1 MFSEI
6 VIKLEGLAP
15 SSEYCAELVAS
26 NASGTVYG
34 GQRRFTTPAQKA
46 SSPLVATD
54 GASATGPTTATVE
67 GNADPE
73 GQPTTVHAD
82 YALASDLWCTSKGTS
97 GTPVETPSQPLGS
110 DNAMFSEIVIKLE
123 RLASSSEYCAELIA
137 SNASG
142 TAYGGQ
148 RSFATPAKPSPPT
161 SSPPTEVVTEPA
173 EVTLGGVGLKG
184 RLNPGGLPTTYYFEY
199 RSVTCDE
206 LPSCVKRTATGG
218 PITGDTQQQVPP
230 IEVIG
235 LAPGTTYTYRLIA
248 SSAEGNESGS
258 FLTFTTSH
266 GMSEP
271 EPKLEPLIPQV
282 IPPITISPSTTVL
295 KPLTKAQQLA
305 RALRACHRKPK
316 KQRRACV
323 KLAHEKY
330 GMAAR
335 KAHQQASGSRR

>member
-1 MFSEI
+1 MYSEI
-6 VIKLEGLAP
+6 VIKLEGLTP
-15 SSEYCAELVAS
+15 SSEYCAKLVAS

-34 GQRRFTTPAQKA
+34 GQRRFTTPAQTQKA
-46 SSPLVATD
+46 PPPSVATD
-54 GASATGPTTATVE
+54 RASATGPTTAIVE

-82 YALASDLWCTSKGTS
+82 YALASDLWCTSNGTS
-97 GTPVETPSQPLGS
+97 GTPVETASQPLGS
-110 DNAMFSEIVIKLE
+110 GNAMFSEIVIKLE
-123 RLASSSEYCAELIA
+123 RLASSSEYCAELVA

-142 TAYGGQ
+142 TVYGGQ
-148 RSFATPAKPSPPT
+148 RRFATPAT
-161 SSPPTEVVTEPA
+161 SSSPTEVVTEPA
-173 EVTLGGVGLKG
+173 EVTPGGVGLKG

-230 IEVIG
+230 IEVTG
-235 LAPGTTYTYRLIA
+235 LAPGTTYSYRLIA
-248 SSAEGNESGS
+248 SNSDGNESGS

-266 GMSEP
+266 GMSGP
-271 EPKLEPLIPQV
+271 EPKSEPLIPQV

-335 KAHQQASGSRR
+335 KAHKQASGSKK